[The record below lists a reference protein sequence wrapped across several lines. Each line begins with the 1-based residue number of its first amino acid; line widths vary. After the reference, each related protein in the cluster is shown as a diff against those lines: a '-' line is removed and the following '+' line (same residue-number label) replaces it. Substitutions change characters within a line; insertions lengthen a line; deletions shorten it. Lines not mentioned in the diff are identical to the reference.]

1 MRDTDYV
8 YAVAKIRVKEMQL
21 LTTPQLEA
29 AIAAPDYPSA
39 VKLLT
44 DAGFADFSEKTE
56 EQILRE
62 KEEQAF
68 EFICEIAPDKTLF
81 DFLIVKNDFHNIKAV
96 LKSIVAN
103 SDYSEFTLKPHLID
117 PALIFSAAT
126 EKNYENLP
134 AWAVDPIKA
143 GYDLVTSTMDG
154 QLLDVFLDKRYLE
167 TSLKMAKE
175 TKEDFSIGLAE
186 RTLFVANLQIA
197 LRGAEMGKSKEFLI
211 DSTAKGGIMDAET
224 LISLVLEGRQ
234 TLAEKLSENGMQKIA
249 DGVLKSNLA
258 TEKALDNYLLDYVKG
273 AKYQS
278 FGISPLIGYYLARI
292 NEVKTVR
299 ILLCCKR
306 TGLTEA
312 ETKERV
318 RNLYV

>member
-1 MRDTDYV
+1 MRDNDYLF
-8 YAVAKIRVKEMQL
+8 AVAKIRVKETQL
-21 LTTPQLEA
+21 LTTAQLEA
-29 AIAAPDYPSA
+29 TISAPDYPSA

-44 DAGFADFSEKTE
+44 DAGFADFGEKSE
-56 EQILRE
+56 EQILSE

-81 DFLIVKNDFHNIKAV
+81 DFLVVKNDFHNIKAV

-103 SDYSEFTLKPHLID
+103 TDYSSFILKPHLID
-117 PALIFSAAT
+117 PALIYSAAT
-126 EKNYENLP
+126 EKNYQDLP
-134 AWAVDPIKA
+134 VWAVEPVKT
-143 GYDLVTSTMDG
+143 GYELVTSTMDG
-154 QLLDVFLDKRYLE
+154 QLLDIFLDKLYLE
-167 TSLKMAKE
+167 TSLKMAKDS
-175 TKEDFSIGLAE
+175 KEDFSVGLAE

-197 LRGAEMGKSKEFLI
+197 LRGAEMGKSKEFLT
-211 DSTAKGGIMDAET
+211 DAMADGGMIDAET
-224 LISLVLEGRQ
+224 LASLALEGRQ
-234 TLAEKLSENGMQKIA
+234 PLAEKLSENGMQKIA
-249 DGVLKSNLA
+249 ESVLKSNLA
-258 TEKALDNYLLDYVKG
+258 AEKALDNFLLDYVKG